1 MDTRTSMLWRNI
13 CGTTC
18 GDAINY
24 KLWLGNWHPWVGRWA
39 PDHQLGVVGTQRTN
53 FDVANW
59 CDVAGA
65 WCEWHKWERENY
77 EDALRVLVVLVAV
90 FLEWWVQFAKEGVW
104 RKARR
109 RELRRHSWML
119 KIEWK
124 RVFLRYVR
132 ACRRWIQ
139 MKKNSEWSSIFLCS
153 LVFFVLNFKP
163 LLSRKIRY
171 TRRLNL
177 LQCLECLETWPALL
191 EACHP

>member
-1 MDTRTSMLWRNI
+1 MWR
-13 CGTTC
+13 C
-18 GDAINY
+18 
-24 KLWLGNWHPWVGRWA
+24 
-39 PDHQLGVVGTQRTN
+39 HQLQVMAGHLASMSWTMGPRSSAGSVGCTQRTN

-153 LVFFVLNFKP
+153 LVFFFVLNFKP
-163 LLSRKIRY
+163 LWRCCQEKFGTLGAW
-171 TRRLNL
+171 TL